1 MYFLSLAEGPDSGF
15 ELVGLKW
22 LPYLTRCQAKEITPF
37 EVGDTSWQ
45 RSLDRLMSNPVLVCA
60 LRRINAF
67 EVLADTLNLLTQH
80 REELSKS
87 GSALQRVM
95 ALTPEMTFRQAVLFF
110 TEKDFVTSKPYFTI
124 YNVLG
129 YGVFGNSLHLDKG
142 IHFYLFCYGT
152 EKLNSLGLSSSDV

>member
-1 MYFLSLAEGPDSGF
+1 
-15 ELVGLKW
+15 
-22 LPYLTRCQAKEITPF
+22 
-37 EVGDTSWQ
+37 
-45 RSLDRLMSNPVLVCA
+45 MSNPVLVCA

-67 EVLADTLNLLTQH
+67 KVLADTLKLFTQH
-80 REELSKS
+80 REELSKG

-95 ALTPEMTFRQAVLFF
+95 ALTPEMTFRQAILFF

-152 EKLNSLGLSSSDV
+152 ETLNNLGLSSSAG